1 MLQYLAVEI
10 NTEKLLRSGETYQ
23 ENVLIENK
31 MA

>member
-10 NTEKLLRSGETYQ
+10 NTEKLLRSGQKYQ